1 MRRTLSVAVALPAPA
16 ARRRLV
22 AMPSCVANKPRVV
35 CASLVPGAA
44 VPWKLLSNEI
54 GRNAISIA
62 NPLPCPL
69 PTKAGATLPFSLFG
83 LDEQQTIK
91 PQTFLWTAQMVIA
104 FSRDSLLKGT
114 LMAQRESPFFTVT
127 PRSLSGLAVVFLL
140 FAMLF
145 ALMNG
150 QKMKAL
156 RANIV
161 PPRAPVAA
169 TVNASGGGTTAA
181 QQPNKTADTERAAKA
196 EAALAQ
202 AEKEKAD
209 LKGKLDASQQEIA
222 ALRQRAAEPQ
232 KNSSPAAPVNPAPA
246 DNAQS
251 TDLQSQ
257 VDDLRRQ
264 LDGAEKEK
272 ALLAEKL
279 QDVQE
284 RPSVP
289 KEAPKAETRKR
300 RETVS
305 TRRESGGGHRAG
317 VHGTVLAYNQA
328 YNFVVLNLGAR
339 NGVEPNSEML
349 VLRDGTLIG
358 KIRISS
364 VEPATAIGDIM
375 SNSLARG
382 VQVQPGDNVIYA
394 GTSP

>member
-1 MRRTLSVAVALPAPA
+1 MKRGANDNVYSDAGDSFCASCFAGAGRAAA
-16 ARRRLV
+16 ARCDAFLRRKYATRRLRFTRTRCCCP
-22 AMPSCVANKPRVV
+22 MEC
-35 CASLVPGAA
+35 
-44 VPWKLLSNEI
+44 LSIENR
-54 GRNAISIA
+54 RNAIGIETDSV
-62 NPLPCPL
+62 
-69 PTKAGATLPFSLFG
+69 PTRGSPALSL
-83 LDEQQTIK
+83 EI
-91 PQTFLWTAQMVIA
+91 VIA

-114 LMAQRESPFFTVT
+114 LMAQRESALFTVT
-127 PRSLSGLAVVFLL
+127 PGSLSGLAVIFLFL
-140 FAMLF
+140 AAFF
-145 ALMNG
+145 ALLNG
-150 QKMKAL
+150 QKVKAL
-156 RANIV
+156 RAN
-161 PPRAPVAA
+161 PVTPHAA
-169 TVNASGGGTTAA
+169 LPAKVSAAQGGTIGA
-181 QQPNKTADTERAAKA
+181 QQQGKTADTEGRAAKA

-222 ALRQRAAEPQ
+222 ALRQRAAGMQ
-232 KNSSPAAPVNPAPA
+232 TNSNPSAPGAPVPA

-251 TDLQSQ
+251 GDLQSQ

-279 QDVQE
+279 QDAQQ
-284 RPSVP
+284 RPAQV
-289 KEAPKAETRKR
+289 KEASKAEPRKR
-300 RETVS
+300 RETASVQRQS
-305 TRRESGGGHRAG
+305 SSSHRAG

-339 NGVEPNSEML
+339 NGVESNSEML

-382 VQVQPGDNVIYA
+382 VQVQPGDSVIYA